1 MNCMGGGISMFVG
14 SSSGS
19 GDVVVVVV
27 VVVVAVGG
35 GLVFSK
41 GEPRVQVSEFD
52 ALVVVVV
59 SHRQYGGRLSRKG
72 DDVRVL
78 ADV

>member
-1 MNCMGGGISMFVG
+1 MGGGISMVVN
-14 SSSGS
+14 SSGS
-19 GDVVVVVV
+19 GDVL
-27 VVVVAVGG
+27 VVAAVGGGSG

-59 SHRQYGGRLSRKG
+59 VSHRQYGGRLSRKG

-78 ADV
+78 TDV